1 MQLKTMG
8 VVPNH
13 KLVQGGVTVALVF
26 FGLKACRGLL
36 RSWRRHQQLS
46 KIPCPPSSPIL
57 GHLAPLLQNPIHL
70 QAAQWSQEMG
80 QVYKL
85 YLLNKVIVV
94 LTDPDTAKY
103 LKHGP
108 TYMPKSARTYQP
120 FRTLSGANIDSILTS
135 PENDYWK
142 VVRRG
147 LAPAFAV
154 NNLKRTFPDAIALSL
169 RTAAYLKHHGDGAI
183 DMDNIAQRI
192 TVDIIGQMVFGIA
205 LGACNYEAHNEPLE
219 IVKNVL
225 EAMQEKGM
233 NPLADYLPFLPRAR
247 NFRHWCNR
255 FGDLGERIVKN
266 AQASS
271 LPPNSIMSA
280 LFSIKDPRTGEPL
293 SMRQLIA
300 EVDFLLVAGFE
311 TTAHSIAWTLM
322 CLSTHDSAMK
332 RVEDELESLGL
343 LSTPTKEART
353 IDWSDLGRLKALDAA
368 INESMRLF
376 PVTST
381 GPFREPTEDLKVGN
395 YVIPKGTVVM
405 LHSYSIHHSKE
416 AWGPDAEEFKPERWD
431 NKGDDVQG
439 SVGRRPGYQPFSLGP
454 RDCAGQNLAMLELRV
469 VLATLIGR
477 FRFRL
482 AKEMGDFQTAT
493 RAARQYITLKPMVP
507 DPHGNQSTQPGLL
520 MHCTPRR

>member
-1 MQLKTMG
+1 MG
-8 VVPNH
+8 FSNY
-13 KLVQGGVTVALVF
+13 KLIQGGFTAALVF
-26 FGLKACRGLL
+26 LGWKACRGLIKG
-36 RSWRRHQQLS
+36 WRRHKQLS
-46 KIPCPPSSPIL
+46 KLPSPPGSFIL
-57 GHLAPLLQNPIHL
+57 GHLLPLLRNPIHL
-70 QAAQWSQEMG
+70 QAARWSQQYG
-80 QVYKL
+80 RVYKIR
-85 YLLNKVIVV
+85 LLNKVIVV
-94 LTDPDTAKY
+94 LTDPDSAKY

-108 TYMPKSARTYQP
+108 AYMPKSERTYQP
-120 FRTLSGANIDSILTS
+120 FRKLSGANIDSILTS
-135 PENDYWK
+135 AENEYWK
-142 VVRRG
+142 ALRRG

-154 NNLKRTFPDAIALSL
+154 NNLKRAFPDAVALSL
-169 RTAAYLKHHGDGAI
+169 RTAAYLASYGDGAI
-183 DMDNIAQRI
+183 DIDNIAQRI
-192 TVDIIGQMVFGIA
+192 TVDVIGQMVFGIA
-205 LGACNYEAHNEPLE
+205 LGACKFETHNEPLE

-225 EAMQEKGM
+225 EAMQEAGM
-233 NPLADYLPFLPRAR
+233 NPLADYLPFLERSR

-271 LPPNSIMSA
+271 LPPNSIMSS

-293 SMRQLIA
+293 TMKQLIA

-322 CLSTHDSAMK
+322 CLGTHDSAMK
-332 RVEDELESLGL
+332 RVEDELEGLGL
-343 LSTPTKEART
+343 LSTPTKEARA
-353 IDWSDLGRLKALDAA
+353 IDWADLGRLKALDAA
-368 INESMRLF
+368 IHESMRLF

-381 GPFREPTEDLKVGN
+381 GPFREPTQDLTVGE

-431 NKGDDVQG
+431 NKGDEAQG
-439 SVGRRPGYQPFSLGP
+439 SGGRRVGYQPFSLGP
-454 RDCAGQNLAMLELRV
+454 RDCVGQALAMLELRV

-482 AKEMGDFQTAT
+482 AQEMGDFQTAT

-507 DPHGNQSTQPGLL
+507 SASGRQSTQPGLL